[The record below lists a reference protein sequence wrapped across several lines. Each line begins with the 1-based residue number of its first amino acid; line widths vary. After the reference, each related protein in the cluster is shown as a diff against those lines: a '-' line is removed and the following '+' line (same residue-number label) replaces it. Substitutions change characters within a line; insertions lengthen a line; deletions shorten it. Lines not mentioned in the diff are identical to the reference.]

1 MAKLWLVG
9 FSLQLDD
16 SVGTERDW
24 FKLISLPPP
33 SFTSSLLWSVTAVW
47 SVTAEHS
54 SLVRVASGSDKGPEN
69 SLVETE
75 NL

>member
-9 FSLQLDD
+9 FSLQLNG
-16 SVGTERDW
+16 SVGTDGDW
-24 FKLISLPPP
+24 FKLIFLSPP
-33 SFTSSLLWSVTAVW
+33 SFTSSVLW
-47 SVTAEHS
+47 SVTAEHG
-54 SLVRVASGSDKGPEN
+54 SLVRVAAGSDKGPEN